1 MKFFRFN
8 KKQNNSENSTSNENA
23 QANESAQVNEKADK
37 DTQKITIGTGM
48 PIGTIYYFIATD
60 LSQKGYEDALVNP
73 SYQYCQQY
81 EDILQQQLLNLMAK
95 VELRY
100 QMDISHLDTHIEN
113 CKAFFAISSIAQL
126 TAQKNVYLQHL
137 DKIEEMRQQ
146 LNNNDSRVT
155 LMIQTYRRGF
165 MKGLSQSM
173 ASITGQ
179 NYFMATTPSQTLN
192 LQPQPEKQ
200 VVNE

>member
-8 KKQNNSENSTSNENA
+8 KKQNNPENSTSNENA
-23 QANESAQVNEKADK
+23 QPNEKADK
-37 DTQKITIGTGM
+37 GTQKITIGTGM

-60 LSQKGYEDALVNP
+60 LSQKGYDDALVNP
-73 SYQYCQQY
+73 SHQYCQQY
-81 EDILQQQLLNLMAK
+81 EDILQQQLLNLMDK

-100 QMDISHLDTHIEN
+100 QMDISQLDTHIEN

-126 TAQKNVYLQHL
+126 TAQKNVCLQHL
-137 DKIEEMRQQ
+137 DKIEKMRQQ

-179 NYFMATTPSQTLN
+179 NYFIASTPAQTLN
-192 LQPQPEKQ
+192 LQPQQEKQ
-200 VVNE
+200 VVNG